1 MSPADLG
8 KSGAFRGVVLLAA
21 LAAPESF
28 AQSVAPPVQPPFVAL
43 DAAALAERGAVI
55 GSVNLRIDDV
65 FDPNDPREDK
75 RLYRWA
81 NKIHVTT
88 RPSVVESILLF
99 EPGDPL
105 DPRLLEESA
114 RLLRERDFSA
124 EAAIG
129 ATSYDATTNAVGV
142 DVWLRDAWSLEPD
155 LKFSRS
161 GGENEWGIGLSEDNL
176 FGFGKSL
183 SLAYSSDV
191 DRNST
196 VLAYSDRNVNDS
208 RTRLDFSVATMSDG
222 GNIRFFAERPF
233 YSLDTRW
240 TAAGGYVDDERID
253 SMYDLGEIVDE
264 FRHDTNYLTVQGGWS
279 RGIVGRSARRWYTGL
294 TMDEDRF
301 SPTIDTPQPL
311 FLPGNRK
318 LVYPWIGWQF
328 VTDDFRQVTELNDI
342 GRTED
347 VALGLDLYLSIGRAT
362 DNLGADRD
370 ATIVEGR
377 VRKGW
382 EPGGPGG
389 LLLIEATAGAR
400 DESDGIHNA
409 VFSTSARY
417 YHRTF
422 GSELFLT
429 SLTTVHGNNL
439 DLENQVLLGGDNG
452 LRGYPLRYQSG
463 ERSAVFTIEQRFF
476 TDWYPFRLLRF
487 GYAVFMDAGRVSG
500 ADPRGSPS
508 LGTLY
513 DVGVGLRLTS
523 PRSSGGSVLHIDLA
537 FPVNAPPDIDDVQL
551 IIEKKA
557 SF

>member
-1 MSPADLG
+1 
-8 KSGAFRGVVLLAA
+8 LLLVT
-21 LAAPESF
+21 LAAPGAL

-43 DAAALAERGAVI
+43 DAEELAKRGATI
-55 GSVNLRIDDV
+55 GAVNVRIDDV
-65 FDPNDPREDK
+65 FDTNDPREDK

-88 RPSVVESILLF
+88 RPSVVDSILLF
-99 EPGDPL
+99 DTGDPL

-129 ATSYDATTNAVGV
+129 ATSYDAATNSVGV
-142 DVWLRDAWSLEPD
+142 DVWMRDAWSLEPD
-155 LKFSRS
+155 IKFSRS
-161 GGENEWGIGLSEDNL
+161 GGENEYGIGLSEDNL
-176 FGFGKSL
+176 FGRGKSL
-183 SLAYSSDV
+183 TVAYESDV
-191 DRNST
+191 DRNQTLFS
-196 VLAYSDRNVNDS
+196 YEDRNVNNS
-208 RTRLDFSVATMSDG
+208 RTRLNFDVASLSDG
-222 GNIRFFAERPF
+222 GSIQFFAERPF
-233 YSLDTRW
+233 YALDTRW
-240 TAAGGYVDDERID
+240 SAAGGYIDDERID

-264 FRHDTNYLTVQGGWS
+264 FRHDTNILSVQGGWS
-279 RGIVGRSARRWYTGL
+279 RGIVGRSTRRWYAGL
-294 TMDEDRF
+294 TYDEDRF
-301 SPTIDTPQPL
+301 SPTINTPQPA
-311 FLPGNRK
+311 FLPGDRK

-347 VALGLDLYLSIGRAT
+347 VALGLDLYLSLGRAT

-370 ATIVEGR
+370 ATIVQGR

-400 DESDGIHNA
+400 DEKDGIQNA
-409 VFSTSARY
+409 VFTTSARY
-417 YHRTF
+417 YRRTF
-422 GSELFLT
+422 GSELFLA
-429 SLTTVHGNNL
+429 SLTTVHANNL

-463 ERSAVFTIEQRFF
+463 ERSVVFTIEQRFF

-487 GYAVFMDAGRVSG
+487 GYAFFMDAGRVSG
-500 ADPRGSPS
+500 NDPRGTPS

-523 PRSSGGSVLHIDLA
+523 PRASGGSVLHVDLA
-537 FPVNAPPDIDDVQL
+537 FPVNAAPDIDDVQL

>member
-1 MSPADLG
+1 MSRFSPWL
-8 KSGAFRGVVLLAA
+8 LLAA
-21 LAAPESF
+21 LAAPELS

-43 DAAALAERGAVI
+43 DAQELAERGAVI

-65 FDPNDPREDK
+65 FDTNDPREDK

-81 NKIHVTT
+81 NKIHLTT

-99 EPGDPL
+99 KSGDPL

-124 EAAIG
+124 EAAVG
-129 ATSYDATTNAVGV
+129 VTSYDAATNTVGV

-155 LKFSRS
+155 IKFSRT
-161 GGENEWGIGLSEDNL
+161 GGENEWGLGISEDNL
-176 FGFGKSL
+176 LGFGKTL
-183 SLAYSSDV
+183 TVAYSSDV

-196 VLAYSDRNVNDS
+196 LLEYSDRNVNNS
-208 RTRLDFSVATMSDG
+208 RTQLDFSVASFSDG
-222 GNIRFFAERPF
+222 GSIRFFAQRPF
-233 YSLDTRW
+233 YALDTRW
-240 TAAGGYVDDERID
+240 SAAGGYIDDERIE

-264 FRHDTNYLTVQGGWS
+264 FRHDTNFLTVQGGWS
-279 RGIVGRSARRWYTGL
+279 RGIVERSTKRWYAGL
-294 TMDEDRF
+294 TLDEDEF
-301 SPTIDTPQPL
+301 FPTIDTPQPL
-311 FLPGNRK
+311 FLPENRK

-347 VALGLDLYLSIGRAT
+347 VALGLDFYLSLGRAT
-362 DNLGADRD
+362 ESFGSDRD
-370 ATIVEGR
+370 ATILEGR

-382 EPGGPGG
+382 EPGGPGS

-400 DESDGIHNA
+400 DESDGIRNA
-409 VFSTSARY
+409 VLETSARY
-417 YHRTF
+417 YRRTF
-422 GSELFLT
+422 GSELFLM
-429 SLTTVHGNNL
+429 SLTTVHGSNL

-500 ADPRGSPS
+500 SDPRGTPS

-513 DVGVGLRLTS
+513 DVGMGLRLTS
-523 PRSSGGSVLHIDLA
+523 PRASGGSVLHVDLA
-537 FPVNAPPDIDDVQL
+537 FPISAPADVDDVQL
-551 IIEKKA
+551 IIEKKT

>member
-1 MSPADLG
+1 MSRFSPWL
-8 KSGAFRGVVLLAA
+8 LLAA
-21 LAAPESF
+21 LAAPELS

-43 DAAALAERGAVI
+43 DAQELAERGAVI

-65 FDPNDPREDK
+65 FDTNDPREDK

-81 NKIHVTT
+81 NKIHLTT

-99 EPGDPL
+99 KSGDPL

-124 EAAIG
+124 EAAVG
-129 ATSYDATTNAVGV
+129 VTSYDAATNTVGV

-155 LKFSRS
+155 IKFSRT
-161 GGENEWGIGLSEDNL
+161 GGENEWGLGISEDNL
-176 FGFGKSL
+176 LGFGKTL
-183 SLAYSSDV
+183 TVAYSSDV

-196 VLAYSDRNVNDS
+196 LLEYSDRNVNNS
-208 RTRLDFSVATMSDG
+208 RTQLDFSVASFSDG
-222 GNIRFFAERPF
+222 GSIRFFAQRPF
-233 YSLDTRW
+233 YALDTRW
-240 TAAGGYVDDERID
+240 SASGGYIDDERID

-264 FRHDTNYLTVQGGWS
+264 FRHDTNFLTVQGGWS
-279 RGIVGRSARRWYTGL
+279 RGIVERSTKRWYAGL
-294 TMDEDRF
+294 TLDEDEF
-301 SPTIDTPQPL
+301 FPTIDTPQPL
-311 FLPGNRK
+311 FLPENRK

-347 VALGLDLYLSIGRAT
+347 VALGLDFYLSLGRAT
-362 DNLGADRD
+362 ESFGSDRD
-370 ATIVEGR
+370 ATILEGR

-382 EPGGPGG
+382 EPGGPGS

-400 DESDGIHNA
+400 DESDGIRNA
-409 VFSTSARY
+409 VLETSARY
-417 YHRTF
+417 YRRTF
-422 GSELFLT
+422 GSELFLM
-429 SLTTVHGNNL
+429 SLTTVHGSNL

-500 ADPRGSPS
+500 SDPRGTPS

-513 DVGVGLRLTS
+513 DVGMGLRLTS
-523 PRSSGGSVLHIDLA
+523 PRASGGSVLHVDLA
-537 FPVNAPPDIDDVQL
+537 FPISAPADVDDVQL
-551 IIEKKA
+551 IIEKKT

>member
-1 MSPADLG
+1 MSRLSPC
-8 KSGAFRGVVLLAA
+8 LLLVA
-21 LAAPESF
+21 LAAPESP

-43 DAAALAERGAVI
+43 DAQALAERGAVI
-55 GSVNLRIDDV
+55 GSVNVRIDDV
-65 FDPNDPREDK
+65 FDTNDPREDK

-81 NKIHVTT
+81 NKIHMTT

-99 EPGDPL
+99 QSGDAL

-129 ATSYDATTNAVGV
+129 VTSHDAATNTVGV

-155 LKFSRS
+155 IKFSRS
-161 GGENEWGIGLSEDNL
+161 GGENEWGIGVTEDNL
-176 FGFGKSL
+176 LGLGKSL
-183 SLAYSSDV
+183 TLAYSSDV

-196 VLAYSDRNVNDS
+196 LLEYHDRNVNNS
-208 RTRLDFSVATMSDG
+208 RTQLDFSVASLSDG
-222 GNIRFFAERPF
+222 GSIRFFAQRPF
-233 YSLDTRW
+233 YALDTRW
-240 TAAGGYVDDERID
+240 SAAGGYIDDERID

-264 FRHDTNYLTVQGGWS
+264 FRHDTNFLTVQGGWS
-279 RGIVGRSARRWYTGL
+279 RGIVERSTRRWYAGL
-294 TMDEDRF
+294 TLDEDQF

-311 FLPGNRK
+311 FLPENRK
-318 LVYPWIGWQF
+318 LVYPYIGWQF

-347 VALGLDLYLSIGRAT
+347 VALGLDLYLSLGRAT
-362 DNLGADRD
+362 ESFGSDRD
-370 ATIVEGR
+370 ATIFEGR

-382 EPGGPGG
+382 EPGGPGS

-400 DESDGIHNA
+400 DESDGMHNA
-409 VFSTSARY
+409 VLRTSARY
-417 YHRTF
+417 YRRTF
-422 GSELFLT
+422 GSELLLT

-463 ERSAVFTIEQRFF
+463 ERSAVFTVEQRFF

-500 ADPRGSPS
+500 TDPRGTPS

-523 PRSSGGSVLHIDLA
+523 PRASGGSVLHVDLA
-537 FPVNAPPDIDDVQL
+537 FPINAPADIDDVQL

>member
-1 MSPADLG
+1 MSRFAPC
-8 KSGAFRGVVLLAA
+8 FLLAA
-21 LAAPESF
+21 LAAQESF
-28 AQSVAPPVQPPFVAL
+28 AQSVSVAPPVQPPFVAL
-43 DAAALAERGAVI
+43 DATELAERGAVI
-55 GSVNLRIDDV
+55 GAINLRLDDI
-65 FDPNDPREDK
+65 FDENDPREDK
-75 RLYRWA
+75 VLYRWA
-81 NKIHVTT
+81 NKIHITT

-99 EPGDPL
+99 KTGDAL
-105 DPRLLEESA
+105 DARLLEESA

-129 ATSYDATTNAVGV
+129 VTSYDAATNTVGI
-142 DVWLRDAWSLEPD
+142 DVWMRDAWSLEPD
-155 LKFSRS
+155 IKFSRS

-183 SLAYSSDV
+183 TLAYSSDV
-191 DRNST
+191 DRNTTFLS
-196 VLAYSDRNVNDS
+196 YSDRNVNDS
-208 RTRLDFSVATMSDG
+208 RTQLDFSVASLSDG
-222 GNIRFFAERPF
+222 GTIRFFAERPF
-233 YSLDTRW
+233 YALDTRW
-240 TAAGGYVDDERID
+240 SAAGGYIDDERID

-264 FRHDTNYLTVQGGWS
+264 FGHDTSYLSVQGGWS
-279 RGIVGRSARRWYTGL
+279 RGIVDRSARRWYAGL
-294 TMDEDRF
+294 TLDEDEF
-301 SPTIDTPQPL
+301 APTATTPQPL
-311 FLPGNRK
+311 FLPESRK
-318 LVYPWIGWQF
+318 LVYPWIGWQL

-347 VALGLDLYLSIGRAT
+347 VALGLDLYLSVGRAT
-362 DNLGADRD
+362 EGFGADRD

-382 EPGGPGG
+382 EPGGPGS

-409 VFSTSARY
+409 VFTTSARY
-417 YHRTF
+417 YRRTF

-463 ERSAVFTIEQRFF
+463 ERSAAFTIEQRFF

-487 GYAVFMDAGRVSG
+487 GYAVFMDAGRVWG
-500 ADPRGSPS
+500 TDPRGTPS

-513 DVGVGLRLTS
+513 DIGFGMRLTS
-523 PRSSGGSVLHIDLA
+523 PRASGGSVLHVDLA
-537 FPVNAPPDIDDVQL
+537 FPINAPSDIDSVQL
-551 IIEKKA
+551 IIEKKT

>member
-1 MSPADLG
+1 L
-8 KSGAFRGVVLLAA
+8 VLAT
-21 LAAPESF
+21 LAAPESL
-28 AQSVAPPVQPPFVAL
+28 AQSVAVASPVQPPFVAL
-43 DAAALAERGAVI
+43 DAAELAERGAKI
-55 GSVNLRIDDV
+55 GAVNIRIDDV
-65 FDPNDPREDK
+65 FDPSDPREDK
-75 RLYRWA
+75 ALYRWA
-81 NKIHVTT
+81 NKIHITT

-99 EPGDPL
+99 ESGDAL

-114 RLLRERDFSA
+114 RLLRERAFSA

-129 ATSYDATTNAVGV
+129 ATSYDEATNTVGV
-142 DVWLRDAWSLEPD
+142 DVWMRDAWSLEPD
-155 LKFSRS
+155 IKFSRT

-176 FGFGKSL
+176 LGFGKSL
-183 SLAYSSDV
+183 SLAYESDV

-196 VLAYSDRNVNDS
+196 SLAYHDRNVNNT
-208 RTRLDFSVATMSDG
+208 RTRLDLGVASLSDG

-233 YSLDTRW
+233 YALDTRW
-240 TAAGGYVDDERID
+240 SAAGGYVDDERID

-264 FRHDTNYLTVQGGWS
+264 FRHDSNFLTVQGGWS
-279 RGIVGRSARRWYTGL
+279 RGIVERSTRRWYAGL
-294 TMDEDRF
+294 TYDEDRF

-311 FLPGNRK
+311 FLPENRK

-347 VALGLDLYLSIGRAT
+347 VALGLDFYVSIGRAT
-362 DNLGADRD
+362 DNLGSDRD
-370 ATIVEGR
+370 ATIVETR

-382 EPGGPGG
+382 EPGGPGS
-389 LLLIEATAGAR
+389 LLLLEAGAGAR
-400 DESDGIHNA
+400 DEDDGIHNA
-409 VFSTSARY
+409 VLTTSARY
-417 YHRTF
+417 YRRTF
-422 GSELFLT
+422 GSELFLM

-463 ERSAVFTIEQRFF
+463 ERSAAFTVEQRFF

-500 ADPRGSPS
+500 IDPRGTPS
-508 LGTLY
+508 QGTLY

-523 PRSSGGSVLHIDLA
+523 PRASGGSILHIDLA
-537 FPVNAPPDIDDVQL
+537 FPINAAPDIDDVQL

>member
-1 MSPADLG
+1 MSRFAPCL
-8 KSGAFRGVVLLAA
+8 LLAV
-21 LAAPESF
+21 LTAPDAP
-28 AQSVAPPVQPPFVAL
+28 AQSIAPPVQPPFVAL
-43 DAAALAERGAVI
+43 DAEELALRGAVI

-81 NKIHVTT
+81 NKIHMTT

-99 EPGDPL
+99 ESGDPL

-114 RLLRERDFSA
+114 RLLREREFSA

-129 ATSYDATTNAVGV
+129 VTSYDAATNMVGV

-155 LKFSRS
+155 IKFSRT

-176 FGFGKSL
+176 LGFGKGL
-183 SLAYSSDV
+183 TLAYSSDV

-196 VLAYSDRNVNDS
+196 FIAYSDRNVNNS
-208 RTRLDFSVATMSDG
+208 RTRLDFSVASLSDG
-222 GNIRFFAERPF
+222 GNIRFVAERPF
-233 YSLDTRW
+233 YALDTRW
-240 TAAGGYVDDERID
+240 SAAGAYVDDERID
-253 SMYDLGEIVDE
+253 SMYDLGEVVDE
-264 FRHDTNYLTVQGGWS
+264 FRHDSNFLSVQGGWS
-279 RGIVGRSARRWYTGL
+279 RGIVERSTQRWYTGL
-294 TMDEDRF
+294 TLDEDRF

-311 FLPGNRK
+311 FLPENRK

-347 VALGLDLYLSIGRAT
+347 VALGLNLYLSIGRAT
-362 DNLGADRD
+362 KSFGADRD

-382 EPGGPGG
+382 EPGGPGS
-389 LLLIEATAGAR
+389 LLLLEATAGAR

-409 VFSTSARY
+409 VVTTSARY
-417 YHRTF
+417 YRRTF
-422 GSELFLT
+422 GSELFLM

-463 ERSAVFTIEQRFF
+463 ERRAAFTAEQRFF

-487 GYAVFMDAGRVSG
+487 GYAVFMDAGLVSG
-500 ADPRGSPS
+500 SDPRGTPS

-523 PRSSGGSVLHIDLA
+523 PRASGGSVLHLDLA
-537 FPVNAPPDIDDVQL
+537 FPVNAPSDIDDVQL

>member
-1 MSPADLG
+1 MSRLSPC
-8 KSGAFRGVVLLAA
+8 LLLVA
-21 LAAPESF
+21 LAAPESP

-43 DAAALAERGAVI
+43 DAQALAERGAVI
-55 GSVNLRIDDV
+55 GSVNVRIDDV
-65 FDPNDPREDK
+65 FDTNDPREDQ

-81 NKIHVTT
+81 NKIHMTT

-99 EPGDPL
+99 QSGDAL

-129 ATSYDATTNAVGV
+129 VTSHDAATNTVGV

-155 LKFSRS
+155 IKFSRS
-161 GGENEWGIGLSEDNL
+161 GGENEWGIGVTEDNL
-176 FGFGKSL
+176 LGLGKSL
-183 SLAYSSDV
+183 TLAYSSDV

-196 VLAYSDRNVNDS
+196 LLEYHDRNVNNS
-208 RTRLDFSVATMSDG
+208 RTQLDFSVASLSDG
-222 GNIRFFAERPF
+222 GSIRFFAQRPF
-233 YSLDTRW
+233 YALDTRW
-240 TAAGGYVDDERID
+240 SAAGGYIDDERID

-264 FRHDTNYLTVQGGWS
+264 FRHDTNFLTVQGGWS
-279 RGIVGRSARRWYTGL
+279 RGIVERSTRRWYAGL
-294 TMDEDRF
+294 TLDEDQF

-311 FLPGNRK
+311 FLPENRK
-318 LVYPWIGWQF
+318 LVYPYIGWQF

-347 VALGLDLYLSIGRAT
+347 VALGLDLYLSLGRAT
-362 DNLGADRD
+362 ESFGSDRD
-370 ATIVEGR
+370 ATIFEGR

-382 EPGGPGG
+382 EPGGPGS

-400 DESDGIHNA
+400 DESDGMHNA
-409 VFSTSARY
+409 VLRTSARY
-417 YHRTF
+417 YRRTF
-422 GSELFLT
+422 GSELLLT

-463 ERSAVFTIEQRFF
+463 ERSAVFTVEQRFF

-500 ADPRGSPS
+500 TDPRGTPS

-523 PRSSGGSVLHIDLA
+523 PRASGGSVLHVDLA
-537 FPVNAPPDIDDVQL
+537 FPINAPADIDDVQL